1 MGSGGDTAKA
11 ASGID
16 YAREHGAD
24 VINLS
29 LGSDYDSQVMRE
41 AIQRAVNAGI
51 IITAATGNESTRS
64 SKADVIYPAAY
75 AGVIAVGAT
84 RVDEMRADYSNY
96 GSALDIMA
104 PGGQMINDEWTWFQ
118 DQDGDSLP
126 DGIVQETLDSS
137 GLFDPTKFTAIGEP
151 EPNTGLRCVV
161 YEAGYY
167 WLTPNQCGLFE
178 GTSMAS
184 PHIAAAAALLLS
196 QDAAL
201 SSTQVWS
208 VLKDT
213 AKDLGP
219 GGWDEETGYGLL
231 DLEAAL
237 NAVSQK
243 PDFKTLLSHY
253 NTANPEVDLNKD
265 GIVNGLD
272 FGEMVKLV
280 Q

>member
-1 MGSGGDTAKA
+1 
-11 ASGID
+11 
-16 YAREHGAD
+16 
-24 VINLS
+24 
-29 LGSDYDSQVMRE
+29 
-41 AIQRAVNAGI
+41 
-51 IITAATGNESTRS
+51 
-64 SKADVIYPAAY
+64 
-75 AGVIAVGAT
+75 
-84 RVDEMRADYSNY
+84 
-96 GSALDIMA
+96 
-104 PGGQMINDEWTWFQ
+104 
-118 DQDGDSLP
+118 
-126 DGIVQETLDSS
+126 
-137 GLFDPTKFTAIGEP
+137 
-151 EPNTGLRCVV
+151 
-161 YEAGYY
+161 
-167 WLTPNQCGLFE
+167 
-178 GTSMAS
+178 MAS